1 MNDCKTLEKLS
12 HLLIDMDGVLWR
24 GNKPLPG
31 LTDFFCSLHQHRI
44 EFMLVTN
51 NSSRTSEYYAQRLSG
66 FGVEITSS
74 KIITSAQATASYLAE
89 RTDPDTPV
97 YVIGEDGLRQSLIE
111 GGFRLVSVEEQPRF
125 VVVGWDRQLS
135 YDKLAQATMHIRAGA
150 TFIATN
156 PDRTWP
162 GESSLLPGTGATV
175 AALQA
180 ATDVQPIFI
189 GKPSPLMLRIAM
201 QRLGATAS
209 STAMLGDRLETDIL
223 GGKNTNLATILVLS
237 GISTVEDVA
246 ASSFQPDIVF
256 DDIAALTYAWT
267 AIDK

>member
-1 MNDCKTLEKLS
+1 MENHKMLEKLS

-24 GNKPLPG
+24 GDEPLPG
-31 LTDFFCSLHQHRI
+31 LTDFFCLLSHHCI

-51 NSSRTSEYYAQRLSG
+51 NSSRTSKYYAQRLNS
-66 FGVEITSS
+66 FGVEISAS

-97 YVIGEDGLRQSLIE
+97 YVIGEEGLRQSLIE
-111 GGFRLVSVEEQPRF
+111 GGFRLVGGEERPRY
-125 VVVGWDRQLS
+125 VIVGWDRQLS
-135 YDKLAQATMHIRAGA
+135 YDKLAQATVHIRAGA

-162 GESSLLPGTGATV
+162 SESSLLPGTGATV

-180 ATDVQPIFI
+180 ATDVQPILI
-189 GKPSPLMLRIAM
+189 GKPSPLMLMIAM

-223 GGKNTNLATILVLS
+223 GGINASLTTILVLS
-237 GISTVEDVA
+237 GISTVEEMA

-256 DDIAALTYAWT
+256 DDIAALTNAWS